1 MQGLSTL
8 EVLFSISQTTGLETG
23 KHIYILIYMARTKDE
38 ARKSIGGKAPR
49 KQLAT
54 KAIRKSVSYEPRI
67 VQKIIFDLTI
77 ENELNEEQGVEL
89 KEKEKEQ

>member
-1 MQGLSTL
+1 
-8 EVLFSISQTTGLETG
+8 
-23 KHIYILIYMARTKDE
+23 MARTKEE

-67 VQKIIFDLTI
+67 VQKIIFALTI
-77 ENELNEEQGVEL
+77 DNELKEEQGVEFEEQ
-89 KEKEKEQ
+89 EKEL